1 MNSGSSRIVSMTKP
15 IKTMKTSHTLI
26 AATAATFAILATPML
41 RAEDPKAPAKETK
54 TEVKKDA
61 AKPYPLDTCIVSG
74 EKLGEMG
81 KPVVFVYQGQEIKLC
96 CKSCKPKFDK
106 EPAKYLKKLEGK

>member
-1 MNSGSSRIVSMTKP
+1 
-15 IKTMKTSHTLI
+15 MKSTYAII
-26 AATAATFAILATPML
+26 AATAASIAILASPAL
-41 RAEDPKAPAKETK
+41 RAEETQAPAKETK
-54 TEVKKDA
+54 TEEKKA
-61 AKPYPLDTCIVSG
+61 TVKPYPLDTCIVSG